1 MQKIRGSRDDMA
13 QMASPSVMSPGQGPQ
28 STDQHSTL
36 MEDPDVWRP
45 T

>member
-1 MQKIRGSRDDMA
+1 
-13 QMASPSVMSPGQGPQ
+13 MASPNAMSPGQGPP
-28 STDQHSTL
+28 SMADQHSTL